1 MEIRMQTVDW
11 GDQVTLA
18 SEKQVGEGEKLNTF
32 SSSSSSSSSDDD
44 DDEEKWHQSVLCHLD
59 VHKQTRPGMNARALL
74 C

>member
-18 SEKQVGEGEKLNTF
+18 SEKQAGEGEKLNTF
-32 SSSSSSSSSDDD
+32 SCIYDDD
-44 DDEEKWHQSVLCHLD
+44 NEEKWHQSALGHL
-59 VHKQTRPGMNARALL
+59 HAHNQTSPEMSAGALL